1 MIAAF
6 NHRPICIMGP
16 TGVGKTALALEL
28 ARRLPVAIISVDS
41 AMVYRGMNI
50 GTAKPSSKVLAEIP
64 HRLLDI
70 CEPTEIYSAARFR
83 NDALKEIER
92 AFRQGLIPLLVGGT
106 GLYFRALEDG
116 LSLLPGADQTLRE
129 RLAEEAR
136 LCGWPGLHARLAH
149 IDPSAAARI
158 HPNDPQRI
166 QRALE
171 VYELSG
177 KTLSQWCAEPSRQA
191 CPYSLTKL
199 VLAPEDRGKLY
210 KGLGLR
216 FLRMLERGLLD
227 EVWALQE
234 RGTLLRSHPAA
245 RIVGY
250 REVLAFFDRDL
261 DYDSMKEQAI
271 LSTRRLA
278 KHQITWFRAETDAL
292 WIAAE
297 GPAVLAQVLNYANK
311 SPTLLV

>member
-1 MIAAF
+1 MVSASNQRA
-6 NHRPICIMGP
+6 ICVMGP

-28 ARRLPVAIISVDS
+28 AQRLPVAIISVDS

-50 GTAKPSSKVLAEIP
+50 GTAKPNSKILAEIP
-64 HRLLDI
+64 HRLVDI
-70 CEPTEIYSAARFR
+70 CDPTEVYSAARFR
-83 NDALKEIER
+83 NDCLQEMEH

-106 GLYFRALEDG
+106 GMYFRALEVG
-116 LSLLPGADQTLRE
+116 LSRLPEADQALRE
-129 RLAEEAR
+129 HLAEEAAVY
-136 LCGWPGLHARLAH
+136 GWAGLHARLAQM
-149 IDPSAAARI
+149 DPCAADRI

-177 KTLSQWCAEPSRQA
+177 KTLTQWCAEPSRQA
-191 CPYSLTKL
+191 CPYSLTKI
-199 VLAPEDRGKLY
+199 VLAPEDRGTLY
-210 KGLGLR
+210 AGLEPR

-227 EVWALQE
+227 EVRALQE
-234 RGTLLRSHPAA
+234 RGSLQKSHPAA

-250 REVLAFFDRDL
+250 REVLAFFDRAL

-278 KHQITWFRAETDAL
+278 KRQITWCRAERGAL

-297 GPAVLAQVLNYANK
+297 DPGVLARVLNYVNK

>member
-1 MIAAF
+1 MNAAF

-83 NDALKEIER
+83 NDVLKEMER

-106 GLYFRALEDG
+106 GMYFRALEDG

-129 RLAEEAR
+129 RLAQEAR
-136 LCGWPGLHARLAH
+136 LYGWPGLHARLAH

-177 KTLSQWCAEPSRQA
+177 KTLSQWCAEPSRQT
-191 CPYSLTKL
+191 CPYSLT
-199 VLAPEDRGKLY
+199 
-210 KGLGLR
+210 
-216 FLRMLERGLLD
+216 
-227 EVWALQE
+227 
-234 RGTLLRSHPAA
+234 
-245 RIVGY
+245 
-250 REVLAFFDRDL
+250 
-261 DYDSMKEQAI
+261 
-271 LSTRRLA
+271 
-278 KHQITWFRAETDAL
+278 
-292 WIAAE
+292 
-297 GPAVLAQVLNYANK
+297 
-311 SPTLLV
+311 